1 MGEMREIIRSNLEQ
15 RIAESG
21 YTQKEIAEKLGVS
34 KSSVTNWIKGKNSP
48 DVELVVPICKLL
60 NITIK
65 EFYGEIDDMVETK
78 NSPSAAEAAPGD
90 DRISMEESNRLLVAL
105 GLIDEGQDLSD
116 DDLAFLEHIIGLLNT
131 WFNQRG

>member
-60 NITIK
+60 NISVK
-65 EFYGEIDDMVETK
+65 EFYGEIDDAIGTK
-78 NSPSAAEAAPGD
+78 KSPSTTEAAPGED
-90 DRISMEESNRLLVAL
+90 VLELMEYLKRAVYGMGLVKEGEDLTDRQADALLGVCAIL
-105 GLIDEGQDLSD
+105 HAIFDE
-116 DDLAFLEHIIGLLNT
+116 
-131 WFNQRG
+131 